1 MRDSVS
7 AAFFDEMAKTALRA
21 PSAGAR
27 SAARV
32 LGARVVGAGLRA
44 GSFAKQ
50 KATQAVNAVKPSLAS
65 GKRLLIGAGVL
76 AAGTYGLGRGL
87 QAGLSD
93 REKAEKEEANRAAR
107 QGGQRPP
114 YAV

>member
-7 AAFFDEMAKTALRA
+7 AAFFDEMAKTALKA

-27 SAARV
+27 SASRV

-44 GSFAKQ
+44 GSYVKQ
-50 KATQAVNAVKPSLAS
+50 KATQAYNAASPSFAS
-65 GKRLLIGAGVL
+65 GKRILIGAGVL

-93 REKAEKEEANRAAR
+93 REKSEKEEANRVAR
-107 QGGQRPP
+107 QSGQRPP

>member
-7 AAFFDEMAKTALRA
+7 AAFFDEMAKTALKA
-21 PSAGAR
+21 PPVGSRGA
-27 SAARV
+27 
-32 LGARVVGAGLRA
+32 ARVVGAKAVGTALRA
-44 GSFAKQ
+44 GSFLKRKVTDVATAAKP
-50 KATQAVNAVKPSLAS
+50 ALVS
-65 GKRLLIGAGVL
+65 GKRLLVGAGVL

-93 REKAEKEEANRAAR
+93 REKAEKDEANRAAR
-107 QGGQRPP
+107 MSGQRPP